1 VNAVEPRVDPELAV
15 LRQRRAELG
24 ESMNALKLAL
34 DGDAVGR
41 VNHWAERVAVALVE
55 LSADFTTHIA
65 VTEGPDGLHADIV
78 DSAPRLAHAV
88 EELSA
93 EHRVIVDLLEDL
105 LGRASNPVS
114 SEDVGTIRDGGTG
127 LLGRLVR
134 HRQRGADLIF
144 EAYEADIG
152 GET

>member
-1 VNAVEPRVDPELAV
+1 VNAVDSRVDPALTV
-15 LRQRRAELG
+15 LRQRRAELR
-24 ESMNALKLAL
+24 ESMSALELAL
-34 DGDAVGR
+34 ASAAVGR
-41 VNHWAERVAVALVE
+41 VDHWAQRVSVALVE

-65 VTEGPDGLHADIV
+65 VTEGPDGLHRDIV
-78 DSAPRLAHAV
+78 DTAPRLAHAV
-88 EELSA
+88 EKLSA
-93 EHRVIVDLLEDL
+93 EHQVIVDLIDDHL
-105 LGRASNPVS
+105 RMASNTMS
-114 SEDVGTIRDGGTG
+114 GEEVGTIRGRATG